1 MSMLHTIN
9 KSPFMNNSLTSCLRL
24 ADDDSAILFIEDG
37 VYAVLKGTEV
47 SSVVEEAAKKRKVYA
62 LSPDLAAR
70 GVQDRVIDGVELVD
84 YDGFVDLTVEYPK
97 VHAWL

>member
-9 KSPFMNNSLTSCLRL
+9 KSPFMNTSLTSCLRI
-24 ADDDSAILFIEDG
+24 AQDGNAILFIEDG

-47 SSVVEEAAKKRKVYA
+47 SSAIEEATRKFKVYA